1 MPFANI
7 STIQLTNLLTGPL
20 ALSLNLPDGGLVAAR
35 LEAGATFT
43 LPPTVGLDMLNRCA
57 DFHTLIDSGRAAM
70 TLGQGTGDI
79 AGIPAS
85 NSALMMSTSANTF
98 DGDGYLLTTTGLCIQ
113 SGVALTD
120 QGPDANGN
128 MYVDVTFEKPMLE
141 ATGGPFGTAGPPML
155 LGAYTAY
162 LSGVAATGTN
172 PEGAPSFSMGYDSM
186 EAPGA
191 MGFPSGLG
199 MRVYGTSFG
208 GPIAVY
214 WMIVGPLA

>member
-7 STIQLTNLLTGPL
+7 STISLRNLLTGPL
-20 ALSLNLPDGGLVAAR
+20 AISLNLPDGGIVSAR

-43 LPPTVGLDMLNRCA
+43 MPPTVGLDMLNRCQ
-57 DFHTLIDSGRAAM
+57 DFHTLIDSGRVAM

-98 DGDGYLLTTTGLCIQ
+98 DGDGYLLTTTGMCIQ
-113 SGVALTD
+113 SGAVLTD
-120 QGPDANGN
+120 QGPDGNGN
-128 MYVDVTFEKPMLE
+128 MYADVIFEKPMLE
-141 ATGGPFGTAGPPML
+141 ATGGPFGTAGPPES

-162 LSGVAATGTN
+162 FFVAQGPDPA
-172 PEGAPSFSMGYDSM
+172 GAPSYTQGYGDIA
-186 EAPGA
+186 ETT
-191 MGFPSGLG
+191 GFPDGLG

-208 GPIAVY
+208 GPIMVY